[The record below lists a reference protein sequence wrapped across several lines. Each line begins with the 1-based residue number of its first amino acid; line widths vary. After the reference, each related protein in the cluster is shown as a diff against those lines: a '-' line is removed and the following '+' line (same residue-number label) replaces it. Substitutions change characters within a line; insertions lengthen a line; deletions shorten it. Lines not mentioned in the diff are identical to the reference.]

1 MDIDMENLVNLK
13 RFILSKRNAKWQD
26 VNKHDNKAKN
36 AGKFIS
42 FKWFIWVRSGEY
54 ELIKSSAL

>member
-42 FKWFIWVRSGEY
+42 FK
-54 ELIKSSAL
+54 